1 MASKNDWPVAIT
13 CALGIALG
21 GSLLWAYQTDGKAAA
36 AAGEIKALKDSNR
49 SAWQKVY
56 DLQEKESDRIE
67 AAEGETSVWKWKYEQ
82 SQEALG
88 VCEKGN
94 K

>member
-21 GSLLWAYQTDGKAAA
+21 GALLWAYQADGKAAD
-36 AAGEIKALKDSNR
+36 AAGQIKALKDSNR

-56 DLQEKESDRIE
+56 DMQEGQQDAVE
-67 AAEGETSVWKWKYEQ
+67 AAEGQASLWKWKYEQ
-82 SQEALG
+82 SQEALAA
-88 VCEKGN
+88 CEKG
-94 K
+94 KK